1 MWKKF
6 LLWLGKAI
14 VQAAAAEAAKKL
26 PGAGSATDLHP
37 QQIAEVLRPPQDG
50 GHA

>member
-1 MWKKF
+1 MWKRI

-26 PGAGSATDLHP
+26 PGTSPAVTPEAVRD
-37 QQIAEVLRPPQDG
+37 VLRPPTSPDQP
-50 GHA
+50 